1 MSKPTKAK
9 EKAQDVTATDK
20 APAKMTGVAY
30 TVQASKD
37 TGSFANYRI
46 CTLFFVDGDLVHV
59 EKSQEYAA
67 FEAIA
72 RTEIFV
78 NSSLWALSS
87 RYQHGEF
94 QTLGGDQRDELVNR
108 LKKKDPALL
117 RKIAPALGMTA
128 EQVA

>member
-1 MSKPTKAK
+1 MSKPTKPA
-9 EKAQDVTATDK
+9 AAAPTAVSDG
-20 APAKMTGVAY
+20 MTGVAY

-37 TGSFANYRI
+37 SGNFCNYRI
-46 CTLFFVDGDLVHV
+46 CTLFFVGGQLVHI
-59 EKSQEYAA
+59 EKSQEFAA

-87 RYQHGEF
+87 RYKQGEF
-94 QTLGGDQRDELVNR
+94 QTLGGDQRDEIVNR
-108 LKKKDPALL
+108 LKKKDPGLL

-128 EQVA
+128 EQVPA